1 MICKKRGAMNRDPAW
16 LAILLLFSA
25 CSSGSSRTATLI
37 LDNPTWDR
45 VNVEAVITNS
55 ADCDNR
61 GKGYVE
67 TKQFVMT
74 KGQTVTVEAP
84 KAESVCWRHD
94 RNPNNPTAGDWSG
107 WSRAPLA
114 PGQTAETDL

>member
-1 MICKKRGAMNRDPAW
+1 MKQYPAW
-16 LAILLLFSA
+16 LSAVLVLSA
-25 CSSGSSRTATLI
+25 CSSGSSQTATLI

-61 GKGYVE
+61 GKDYVA

-74 KGQTVTVEAP
+74 KGHTQKIEAP
-84 KAESVCWRHD
+84 NAESICWRHD
-94 RNPNNPTAGDWSG
+94 RNPNNPVPGAWSG
-107 WSRAPLA
+107 WSRVPLA